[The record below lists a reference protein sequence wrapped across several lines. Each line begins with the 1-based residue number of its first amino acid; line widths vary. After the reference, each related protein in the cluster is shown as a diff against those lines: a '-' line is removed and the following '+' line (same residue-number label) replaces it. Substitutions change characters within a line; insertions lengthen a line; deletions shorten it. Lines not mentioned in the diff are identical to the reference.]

1 MEDAAMKRT
10 LAAAVR
16 SDRPGSVWHLGPL
29 TRAAVIGGAAVLMAS
44 AAWAAEISGAGAT
57 FPYPIYAKWAEA
69 YQQKTGNQL
78 NYQSIG
84 SGGGIRQIK
93 AKTVTFGASDK
104 PLKPEELKA
113 AGLVQFPMIMGGVV
127 PVVNVEGIKS
137 GAIKL
142 DGKTL
147 AEIFMGNV
155 TSWNDG
161 AIAKLNPGVQLPD
174 TAIAVVHRSDGSGTT
189 FLFTDYLAKAS
200 PDWKD
205 NVGAEASV
213 QWPVGIGAK
222 GNEGVA
228 NNVERTQGAIGY
240 VEYAYALQ
248 NDLPYAKL
256 INQAGKVVEPT
267 SESFQAAA
275 SHADWADSDGFYVI
289 LTDQPGDD
297 SWPITGAS
305 FILMYEQPDNP
316 EASLEALKFFAWSYA
331 NGGAMAE
338 ELHYVPMPDEVVK
351 LVEQMWQKDIKG
363 AGGKA
368 VWTEASAQ

>member
-1 MEDAAMKRT
+1 MKRT
-10 LAAAVR
+10 TPSAVR
-16 SDRPGSVWHLGPL
+16 RDRPGAAWHLGIL
-29 TRAAVIGGAAVLMAS
+29 ARAAVISGAAALMAPS
-44 AAWAAEISGAGAT
+44 ALGAEISGAGAT

-69 YQQKTGNQL
+69 YQKETGNQL

-104 PLKPEELKA
+104 PLEPEELKA

-127 PVVNVEGIKS
+127 PVVNVQGIQS
-137 GAIKL
+137 GQLKL

-147 AEIFMGNV
+147 ADIFMGNI
-155 TSWNDG
+155 TSWNDDQ
-161 AIAKLNPGVQLPD
+161 IAKLNPGVQLPD

-189 FLFTDYLAKAS
+189 FLFTNYLAKAS
-200 PDWKD
+200 SDWKD
-205 NVGAEASV
+205 NIGADASV

-228 NNVERTQGAIGY
+228 NNVQRTDGAIGY

-248 NDLPYAKL
+248 NKLPYTL
-256 INQAGKVVEPT
+256 MLNQAGKTVEPT
-267 SESFQAAA
+267 SASFQAAA
-275 SHADWADSDGFYVI
+275 AHADWAKAEGFYVI

-316 EASLEALKFFAWSYA
+316 AAAQEALKFFAWSYA
-331 NGGAMAE
+331 KGDAMAE
-338 ELHYVPMPDEVVK
+338 QLHYVAIPDQVVD
-351 LVEQMWQKDIKG
+351 LVEQMWQQKIKG
-363 AGGKA
+363 AGGKPI
-368 VWTEASAQ
+368 WTASAQ

>member
-1 MEDAAMKRT
+1 MKRT
-10 LAAAVR
+10 TLSAVR
-16 SDRPGSVWHLGPL
+16 SGRPGAWNLGAI
-29 TRAAVIGGAAVLMAS
+29 TRAALVGGGALLLAS
-44 AAWAAEISGAGAT
+44 SAFAAEISGAGAT

-69 YQQKTGNQL
+69 YAQKTGNQL

-93 AKTVTFGASDK
+93 SKTVTFGASDK
-104 PLKPEELKA
+104 PLAPAELKE

-137 GAIKL
+137 GQIKL

-147 AEIFMGNV
+147 ADIFRGEIS
-155 TSWNDG
+155 SWNDDK
-161 AIAKLNPGVQLPD
+161 IAKLNPGVQLPD

-189 FLFTDYLAKAS
+189 FLFTNYLSQANA
-200 PDWKD
+200 DWKQQ
-205 NVGAEASV
+205 VGADASV

-228 NNVERTQGAIGY
+228 NNVQRTQGAIGY

-248 NDLPYAKL
+248 NNLPYVL
-256 INQAGKVVEPT
+256 MVNQAGKAVAPT
-267 SESFQAAA
+267 SDAFQAAA
-275 SHADWADSDGFYVI
+275 SHADWANADRFYVI

-305 FILMYEQPDNP
+305 FILMYEQPKDP
-316 EASLEALKFFAWSYA
+316 QASLEALKFFSWAYA
-331 NGGAMAE
+331 NGDQMAE

-351 LVEQMWQKDIKG
+351 LVEAMWQKSIK
-363 AGGKA
+363 ADGKPI
-368 VWTEASAQ
+368 WTASAQ

>member
-1 MEDAAMKRT
+1 MQRT
-10 LAAAVR
+10 TPSAVR
-16 SDRPGSVWHLGPL
+16 SGRPGLARQLGAL
-29 TRAAVIGGAAVLMAS
+29 ARAALIGGAATLIAS
-44 AAWAAEISGAGAT
+44 AALGAEISGAGAT

-69 YQQKTGNQL
+69 YQKKSGNQL

-104 PLKPEELKA
+104 PLEPAELNA

-127 PVVNVEGIKS
+127 PVLNVQGIKS
-137 GAIKL
+137 GQLKL
-142 DGKTL
+142 DGQTL
-147 AEIFMGNV
+147 ADIFMGNI
-155 TSWNDG
+155 TSWNDD

-200 PDWKD
+200 SGWKS
-205 NVGAEASV
+205 NIGADASV

-228 NNVERTQGAIGY
+228 NNVQRTDGAIGY

-248 NDLPYAKL
+248 NKLPYTLLNNK
-256 INQAGKVVEPT
+256 AGKAVEPT
-267 SESFQAAA
+267 SASFQAAA
-275 SHADWADSDGFYVI
+275 AHADWANADSFYVI

-305 FILMYEQPDNP
+305 FILMYEQPKD
-316 EASLEALKFFAWSYA
+316 AQAAQEALKFFAWSYA
-331 NGGAMAE
+331 DGDQMAE
-338 ELHYVPMPDEVVK
+338 QLHYVPIPDAVVK
-351 LVEQMWQKDIKG
+351 LVEEMWQKSIKS
-363 AGGKA
+363 GGKPI
-368 VWTEASAQ
+368 WTASAQ

>member
-1 MEDAAMKRT
+1 MEGEPMKRMT
-10 LAAAVR
+10 LRAIRSDCLIKNVSFGAATRAAAVA
-16 SDRPGSVWHLGPL
+16 GVV
-29 TRAAVIGGAAVLMAS
+29 AFMAS
-44 AAWAAEISGAGAT
+44 AAPAAEISGAGAT

-93 AKTVTFGASDK
+93 SKTVTFGASDK
-104 PLKPEELKA
+104 PLTPDELKQ

-127 PVVNVEGIKS
+127 PVLNVEGIEAGKL
-137 GAIKL
+137 KL

-147 AEIFMGNV
+147 ADIFRGEIA
-155 TSWNDG
+155 SWNDDR
-161 AIAKLNPGVQLPD
+161 IAALNPDVKLPD

-189 FLFTDYLAKAS
+189 FLFTNYLSEAN
-200 PDWKD
+200 PDWKEQ
-205 NVGAEASV
+205 VGADASV

-228 NNVERTQGAIGY
+228 NNVQRTGGAIGY

-248 NDLPYAKL
+248 NNLPYVL
-256 INQAGKVVEPT
+256 MVNQAGKAVAPT

-275 SHADWADSDGFYVI
+275 SHADWAHADGFYVI

-305 FILMYEQPDNP
+305 FILMYEQPQDP
-316 EASLEALKFFAWSYA
+316 QASLEALKFFAWSYA
-331 NGGAMAE
+331 NGNAMAE
-338 ELHYVPMPDEVVK
+338 ELHYVPMPDKVVG
-351 LVEQMWQKDIKG
+351 LVEQMWKERIKG
-363 AGGKA
+363 AGGQA